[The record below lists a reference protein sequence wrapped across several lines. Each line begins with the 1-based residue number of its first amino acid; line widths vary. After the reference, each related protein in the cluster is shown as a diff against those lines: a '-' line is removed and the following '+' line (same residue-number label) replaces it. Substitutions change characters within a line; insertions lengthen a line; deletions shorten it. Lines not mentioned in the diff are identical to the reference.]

1 MMLSDA
7 GAPGVSYGGLT
18 LPELRNAAESADIL
32 VNCTA
37 AGMTGK
43 PGFES
48 LEFLDSLRC
57 GSLVVDAVY
66 EPLETELLKR
76 AGELG
81 LKTASGLWM
90 LVYQGALAFGNWTG
104 NLPDE
109 DACMRAF
116 DVIKG

>member
-1 MMLSDA
+1 M
-7 GAPGVSYGGLT
+7 
-18 LPELRNAAESADIL
+18 PELRNAAESADIL

-43 PGFES
+43 AGFES
-48 LEFLDSLRC
+48 FEFLDNLRS
-57 GSLVVDAVY
+57 GSLVIDAVY
-66 EPLETELLKR
+66 EPLETELLRR

-81 LKTASGLWM
+81 LKTASGRWM

-109 DACMRAF
+109 DACLRAF